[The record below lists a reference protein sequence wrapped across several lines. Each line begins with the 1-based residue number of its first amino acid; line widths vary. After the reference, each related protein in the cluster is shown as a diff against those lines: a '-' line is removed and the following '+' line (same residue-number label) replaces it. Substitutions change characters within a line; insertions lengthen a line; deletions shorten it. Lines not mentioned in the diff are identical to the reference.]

1 MFRLII
7 HSVEKAIQK
16 QLQINLFPVHQNIY
30 LTFYYTLVI
39 VDGENRQL
47 SVSYYGTDYSA
58 GFLNLRYLCKG
69 NLVL

>member
-47 SVSYYGTDYSA
+47 SVSYYDTDYSA